1 MKNYTLILCMF
12 LLSGCLNNDFME
24 RYPLGN
30 PTAETAFV
38 SYDNFKAYAWGLY
51 ETFPALGYGSENAT
65 DDISYN
71 HVHMVPVEEDFY
83 LGNPAGLEVSL
94 LFLIKKKILHGN
106 ITVSSAALI

>member
-51 ETFPALGYGSENAT
+51 ETFPALGYGSEN
-65 DDISYN
+65 
-71 HVHMVPVEEDFY
+71 
-83 LGNPAGLEVSL
+83 GLEVSL

>member
-71 HVHMVPVEEDFY
+71 QTRETSETGWIRGIVTVPD
-83 LGNPAGLEVSL
+83 
-94 LFLIKKKILHGN
+94 KKRKYFMGILQFHPPR
-106 ITVSSAALI
+106 

>member
-38 SYDNFKAYAWGLY
+38 SYDNFK
-51 ETFPALGYGSENAT
+51 P
-65 DDISYN
+65 
-71 HVHMVPVEEDFY
+71 
-83 LGNPAGLEVSL
+83 GNVCFLRCSSNNSSTYSFL
-94 LFLIKKKILHGN
+94 LFFLIF
-106 ITVSSAALI
+106 

>member
-38 SYDNFKAYAWGLY
+38 SYDNFKDCMKH
-51 ETFPALGYGSENAT
+51 FP
-65 DDISYN
+65 
-71 HVHMVPVEEDFY
+71 H
-83 LGNPAGLEVSL
+83 
-94 LFLIKKKILHGN
+94 
-106 ITVSSAALI
+106 

>member
-71 HVHMVPVEEDFY
+71 QTRETSETGWIRGIVTVPD
-83 LGNPAGLEVSL
+83 
-94 LFLIKKKILHGN
+94 KKENNLTTIFFIVMRLWWC
-106 ITVSSAALI
+106 TLD

>member
-51 ETFPALGYGSENAT
+51 ETFPALGYGLRMPQMTFPIIKPEK
-65 DDISYN
+65 
-71 HVHMVPVEEDFY
+71 PVK
-83 LGNPAGLEVSL
+83 PAGLEVSL

>member
-51 ETFPALGYGSENAT
+51 ETFPTIKPEK
-65 DDISYN
+65 
-71 HVHMVPVEEDFY
+71 PVK
-83 LGNPAGLEVSL
+83 PAGLEVSL

>member
-65 DDISYN
+65 DTFPIIKPEK
-71 HVHMVPVEEDFY
+71 PVK
-83 LGNPAGLEVSL
+83 PAGLEVSL

>member
-38 SYDNFKAYAWGLY
+38 SYDNFKAYAWGLMKH
-51 ETFPALGYGSENAT
+51 FP
-65 DDISYN
+65 
-71 HVHMVPVEEDFY
+71 H
-83 LGNPAGLEVSL
+83 
-94 LFLIKKKILHGN
+94 
-106 ITVSSAALI
+106 